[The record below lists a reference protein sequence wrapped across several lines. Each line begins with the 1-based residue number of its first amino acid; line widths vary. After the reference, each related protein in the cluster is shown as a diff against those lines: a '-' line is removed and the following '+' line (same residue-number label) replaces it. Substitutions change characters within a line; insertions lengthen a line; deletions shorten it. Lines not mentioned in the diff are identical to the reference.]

1 MFGDFEKRRVYCR
14 TYVGQK
20 IYLCILHICIY
31 IVYVCVTRRIR
42 RHLVHLFWKPSA
54 YTHKHLETVSGPII
68 ALSTTTIASSRE
80 YIC

>member
-20 IYLCILHICIY
+20 MYLCIMHICIY

-42 RHLVHLFWKPSA
+42 RHLVHLF
-54 YTHKHLETVSGPII
+54 
-68 ALSTTTIASSRE
+68 
-80 YIC
+80 